1 MAVSRDA
8 IFKGCTRPAM
18 KMGVPLVPLI
28 FVFMACFLVGVWGGF
43 LLGIWPVF
51 IAVITLVVA
60 IVTMRGVAK
69 KDDQRFRQVYLWL
82 LLRVRNKNRSFW
94 QATSYSPTRFKSR
107 K

>member
-1 MAVSRDA
+1 MSIAQDA

-28 FVFMACFLVGVWGGF
+28 VVFMGSFLLGLWGGF
-43 LLGIWPVF
+43 IFGMWPVLM
-51 IAVITLVVA
+51 AVMFLVVA
-60 IVTMRGVAK
+60 IVTMRGIAK

-82 LLRVRNKNRSFW
+82 VLRLRNRNRVFW
-94 QATSYSPTRFKSR
+94 QATSYSPIRFKRR